1 MTGPHGVERDVD
13 RIAEPGEDRRDR
25 GGAEQPA
32 GRRPA
37 RQLTVAVAA
46 TVLVAVV
53 LTVGLTLGLSRLWA
67 AETDVPV
74 APAALLVAGV
84 VGVLAGGLLAVLLA
98 RRSVAPLLA
107 VIGRQQRFVADTRQ
121 ELQTPLTVV
130 YLRAQLIARRTPPDD
145 PALPAIR
152 QLLADSRVLGEIADD
167 LAAGARLGPEPGAAE
182 SVDVRELL
190 QEVAMSMS
198 VLADEQDA
206 TVVVT
211 IPVQARVNG
220 SRAALRRALIALVNR
235 ALANAARGGFI
246 DLAAVVTDEVVVLS
260 VTDDGQ
266 GLDGEPAPPPAG
278 RAERP
283 TTGLDLVRAV
293 AVAHG
298 GALRLGPG
306 PAGGIRAEIEL
317 PAPR

>member
-53 LTVGLTLGLSRLWA
+53 LMVGLTLGLSRLWA

-84 VGVLAGGLLAVLLA
+84 VGVLVGGLLAVLLA

-152 QLLADSRVLGEIADD
+152 QLQGPMLRKVRDALTDPQARRRGLFADTEVQRMLADPNTTRTTLGSNALWQLGLLEMW
-167 LAAGARLGPEPGAAE
+167 LQHHGVGA
-182 SVDVRELL
+182 
-190 QEVAMSMS
+190 
-198 VLADEQDA
+198 
-206 TVVVT
+206 
-211 IPVQARVNG
+211 
-220 SRAALRRALIALVNR
+220 
-235 ALANAARGGFI
+235 
-246 DLAAVVTDEVVVLS
+246 
-260 VTDDGQ
+260 
-266 GLDGEPAPPPAG
+266 
-278 RAERP
+278 
-283 TTGLDLVRAV
+283 
-293 AVAHG
+293 
-298 GALRLGPG
+298 
-306 PAGGIRAEIEL
+306 
-317 PAPR
+317 